1 MKCASNDWLHVH
13 LSNKQQEYKL
23 KISHRIYVHVIY
35 DTRDI
40 NMPVRE
46 QENDGGTGQV
56 AGQIKVGR
64 FGHIQ
69 QHACSHKAFALSH
82 RAVWSRRATRT
93 S

>member
-56 AGQIKVGR
+56 AG
-64 FGHIQ
+64 
-69 QHACSHKAFALSH
+69 HKNHGWPDQSWP
-82 RAVWSRRATRT
+82 VWSHTATRV
-93 S
+93 